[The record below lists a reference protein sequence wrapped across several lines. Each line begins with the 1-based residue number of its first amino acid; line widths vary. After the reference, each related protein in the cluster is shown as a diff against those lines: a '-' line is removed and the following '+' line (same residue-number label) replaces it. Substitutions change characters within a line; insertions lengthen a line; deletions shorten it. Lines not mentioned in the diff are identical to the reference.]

1 LEIFLNGHKTVTGVR
16 MCAFRI
22 GCFGIATM
30 LKKCNLYPI
39 IVLLC
44 CSAIYSAEAKQ
55 FLPDP
60 PQLDAKAWIL
70 IDADTGYVL
79 AENNADEQLPPAS
92 LAKMMTTYIT
102 SNEIAEKRLNEDDL
116 VLISDNAWRLGG
128 AKTDGSTMFL
138 SPRSKV
144 PVIDLMHGV
153 IIQSGN
159 DAAIA
164 LAEHISG
171 GETAFADNMG
181 YQAELLG
188 MSNTYYANATGLPA
202 EGMVT
207 SARDLTIIAR
217 AIINEHP
224 NYYSI
229 YSKKYFQHNNI
240 NQPNRNRLLWRDS
253 SVDGLKTG
261 HTQEAGYCLVASSKR
276 RGMRLISAVLGANS
290 DDSRA
295 RESQKLFSYGFRHYD
310 TKTVYA
316 AGQVIKENAALW
328 YGQEDFINL
337 TIADDITLTFPKGEQ
352 KNLSANILVDSEIKA
367 PVSAGQTLGRL
378 QVSLNGTTMIE
389 VPLVAEKDIPQAG
402 LFARLFDWILLFFT
416 QLLS

>member
-1 LEIFLNGHKTVTGVR
+1 
-16 MCAFRI
+16 
-22 GCFGIATM
+22 
-30 LKKCNLYPI
+30 
-39 IVLLC
+39 
-44 CSAIYSAEAKQ
+44 
-55 FLPDP
+55 
-60 PQLDAKAWIL
+60 
-70 IDADTGYVL
+70 
-79 AENNADEQLPPAS
+79 
-92 LAKMMTTYIT
+92 MMTTYIT
-102 SNEIAEKRLNEDDL
+102 SSEIAEKRLNEDDL

-171 GETAFADNMG
+171 GETAFADNMN

-217 AIINEHP
+217 EIINEHP